1 LLIVPR
7 KPRRKTAGLVAAN
20 FFLGATLLHAILF
33 MQPKS
38 DEAQDIRTTP
48 IHQTTKLATETHAPS
63 FPQRSDNMDVA
74 TRAIFTSPSPQDPLL
89 GQTEGALNHVAPMS
103 TMSGAAFL
111 QIEFERS
118 AIDNDVLSSIKVDQL
133 LVEEDLPSRIPEFEY
148 QSRSDPDASALTA
161 LFRQVV
167 ERALIVSGTRARI
180 EGFACGLRICVG
192 LLADGNEQDYWKWR
206 DAFALSPELSNAG
219 LREFIVT
226 PQGRLPMLRYAFS
239 IEPHQIPFE

>member
-1 LLIVPR
+1 
-7 KPRRKTAGLVAAN
+7 
-20 FFLGATLLHAILF
+20 
-33 MQPKS
+33 
-38 DEAQDIRTTP
+38 
-48 IHQTTKLATETHAPS
+48 
-63 FPQRSDNMDVA
+63 
-74 TRAIFTSPSPQDPLL
+74 
-89 GQTEGALNHVAPMS
+89 
-103 TMSGAAFL
+103 
-111 QIEFERS
+111 
-118 AIDNDVLSSIKVDQL
+118 
-133 LVEEDLPSRIPEFEY
+133 LPSRIPEFEY